1 MIRRTHSIADQE
13 DVLKRSALVLAI
25 LACVTA
31 PLAAQQGP
39 RIAHQP
45 SARTPFS
52 AAIQVDNTYW
62 LSGKLGAT
70 NETRAMGEGRVA
82 AETHNIM
89 RAFGELLEDLGMD
102 YHDLVRATVYLADI
116 DAYAEMNEAYAQ
128 YFEGGDAPSRVTM
141 AVAGL
146 VNGAAIEI
154 SFIAVKTD

>member
-1 MIRRTHSIADQE
+1 M
-13 DVLKRSALVLAI
+13 KRFALMLALAAFSALPASG
-25 LACVTA
+25 
-31 PLAAQQGP
+31 QEGP
-39 RIAHQP
+39 RIAHSP

-52 AAIQVDNTYW
+52 AAIQVGNTYW
-62 LSGKLGAT
+62 LSGKLGA
-70 NETRAMGEGRVA
+70 NAETRGMSEGRVA

-89 RAFGELLEDLGMD
+89 RAFGELLEELGMD

-116 DAYAEMNEAYAQ
+116 GGYQEMNQAYAE
-128 YFEGGDAPSRVTM
+128 YFEGGDAPSRVTV

>member
-1 MIRRTHSIADQE
+1 MLA
-13 DVLKRSALVLAI
+13 LAAFSALPAS
-25 LACVTA
+25 
-31 PLAAQQGP
+31 AQEGP
-39 RIAHQP
+39 RIAHSP

-52 AAIQVDNTYW
+52 AAIQVGNTYW
-62 LSGKLGAT
+62 LSGKLGA
-70 NETRAMGEGRVA
+70 NDETRGMSEGRVA

-89 RAFGELLEDLGMD
+89 RAFGELLEELGMD

-116 DAYAEMNEAYAQ
+116 GGYQEMNQAYAE
-128 YFEGGDAPSRVTM
+128 YFEGGDAPSRVTV